1 MGDQARQ
8 HGITL
13 LELMIVVA
21 ILALM
26 VAIGYP
32 SYMEFVRRANR
43 GDAREALTLLA
54 NGQERF
60 FATNRA
66 YTSDLTQFGLPTSGG
81 DVTSNNGH
89 YTLSVAA
96 GNTGSISTS
105 YKLTAVPMEGT
116 AQEED
121 TDCLSMS
128 VDSAGTYLPDPDTSD
143 CW

>member
-1 MGDQARQ
+1 MTEAVRQ
-8 HGITL
+8 RGITL
-13 LELMIVVA
+13 LELMIVIA
-21 ILALM
+21 ILALI

-32 SYMEFVRRANR
+32 SYMEQVRRANR

-60 FATNRA
+60 FATNRSYSA
-66 YTSDLTQFGLPTSGG
+66 DLTQFGLPNSGG
-81 DVTSNNGH
+81 VVTSNQGH

-96 GNTGSISTS
+96 GNTGSIATS
-105 YKLTAVPMEGT
+105 YKLTAVPTDGT
-116 AQEED
+116 AQEKD

-128 VDSAGTYLPDPDTSD
+128 VDSAGTYLPDPDTSN